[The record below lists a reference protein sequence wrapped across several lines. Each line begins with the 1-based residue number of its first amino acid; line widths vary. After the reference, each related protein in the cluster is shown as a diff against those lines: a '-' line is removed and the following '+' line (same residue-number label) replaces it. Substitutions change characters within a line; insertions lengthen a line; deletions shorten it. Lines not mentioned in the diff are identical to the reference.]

1 MTNRSVSKV
10 ACLFWIVA
18 ILGAAFAVWL
28 VFFRTEQSHDRP
40 RGTDFQEAAL
50 EAGLTWR
57 MRFLSNEQG
66 EHFKIN
72 LYDHGS
78 GVAVGDFDGDGHDDI
93 YLVNQLGRNA
103 LYRNRGDGTFVD
115 VTDQAGVALG
125 DRICTMATFADYDN
139 SGRQSL
145 FVTSTRGGN
154 VLFKNLGNGKFEDV
168 TRKAGLTH
176 VGHSQACVFFD
187 YDNDGWLDLLVT
199 NTAQWTTD
207 RLDSVSGYYV
217 GKPNLTGAASN
228 PIEHNILYHNNGDGT
243 FTDVTEKAGVR
254 GMGWG
259 SDVLVFDLD
268 DDGYL
273 DFMVIG
279 MFGGTTLYRNNGNG
293 TFTDVTKKVL
303 PVTSWGGMGGQVF
316 DFNND
321 GKLDLF
327 VVDMHSDMWM
337 GLLFDWPA
345 ETLNLIHEGEKKKFK
360 TPAGP
365 QVNLEWDSYSK
376 ERQQGC
382 IFGNAL
388 FKNRGDGK
396 FEEISDRA
404 NLETLW
410 PWGAAVGDF
419 DNDGYEDLFIPSGM
433 GYPFFYWPNYLMMN
447 NHDETFTDRAE
458 SAGIEP
464 PARGIYAEQKINN
477 RLATRSSRSAAV
489 ADFDGDGRLD
499 LIVNNFN
506 DYPYYFR
513 NHFPQKNYLAF
524 RLQGTKSNRDAIGAL
539 VKLYAGKDIMTRLVK
554 PASGYLS
561 QSSKTVHFGL
571 GDRSKIDR
579 LEIRW
584 PSGLRQTIENPSMN
598 QMHHIVE
605 PKQ

>member
-1 MTNRSVSKV
+1 MAFSKAAFV
-10 ACLFWIVA
+10 FWMVA
-18 ILGAAFAVWL
+18 IVGVAVAAWL
-28 VFFRTEQSHDRP
+28 VFSRTESAHDRA
-40 RGTDFQEAAL
+40 RGTDFVESATA
-50 EAGLTWR
+50 AGLTWR
-57 MRFLSNEQG
+57 MTFLNNEQG
-66 EHFKIN
+66 EHFTIN

-78 GVAVGDFDGDGHDDI
+78 GVAIGDFDGDGHDDI

-115 VTDQAGVALG
+115 VTEKGGVGLG

-154 VLFKNLGNGKFEDV
+154 VLFKNLGDGKFEDV
-168 TRKAGLTH
+168 TKKAGLTH

-187 YDNDGWLDLLVT
+187 YDNDGFLDLLVT
-199 NTAQWTTD
+199 NTAEWTTN
-207 RLDSVSGYYV
+207 RFDSVSSHYI
-217 GKPNLTGAASN
+217 GKNVPDLLRSAPNL
-228 PIEHNILYHNNGDGT
+228 IEYNILYHNNGDGT
-243 FTDVTEKAGVR
+243 FTEVTEKAGVK
-254 GMGWG
+254 GNGWG
-259 SDVLVFDLD
+259 SDVIVFDLD
-268 DDGYL
+268 EDGYL
-273 DFMVIG
+273 DFLVIG
-279 MFGGTTLYRNNGNG
+279 MFGGATLYRNNGDG
-293 TFTDVTKKVL
+293 TFTDVTKKFL
-303 PVTSWGGMGGQVF
+303 PCTSWGGMGGQVF

-337 GLLFDWPA
+337 TVRYDWAA
-345 ETLNLIHEGEKKKFK
+345 ETVNVIREGEKKKYK

-365 QVNLEWDSYSK
+365 QANVEWDAFNK
-376 ERQQGC
+376 ERQKDC

-388 FKNRGDGK
+388 FKNLGNGK

-419 DNDGYEDLFIPSGM
+419 DNDGYEDIFIPTGM

-447 NHDETFTDRAE
+447 NHDETFTNRAE
-458 SAGIEP
+458 AVGLEP
-464 PARGIYAEQKINN
+464 PARGIYAEHKIAG
-477 RLATRSSRSAAV
+477 RPASRSSRSAAV

-506 DYPYYFR
+506 DQPYYFR
-513 NHFPQKNYLAF
+513 NHFPQKNYLAL

-539 VKLYAGKDIMTRLVK
+539 VKLYAGKEIMTRLVK

-571 GDRSKIDR
+571 GDRSQIDR
-579 LEIRW
+579 VEIRW
-584 PSGLRQTIENPSMN
+584 PSGIRQTLENPSIN
-598 QMHHIVE
+598 QLHHIIE
-605 PKQ
+605 PKE

>member
-1 MTNRSVSKV
+1 MAFSKAAFV
-10 ACLFWIVA
+10 FWIVA
-18 ILGAAFAVWL
+18 IVSLGVAAWFVLFHSQPA
-28 VFFRTEQSHDRP
+28 HDRA
-40 RGTDFQEAAL
+40 RGTDFVESATQ
-50 EAGLTWR
+50 AGLTWR
-57 MRFLSNEQG
+57 MKFLNNEQG

-72 LYDHGS
+72 LYDHGC
-78 GVAVGDFDGDGHDDI
+78 GVAVADFDGDGHDDI

-103 LYRNRGDGTFVD
+103 LYRNRGDGTFAD
-115 VTDQAGVALG
+115 VTEKAGVGLG

-154 VLFKNLGNGKFEDV
+154 VLLKNLGDGKFEDV
-168 TRKAGLTH
+168 TKKAGLAH

-187 YDNDGWLDLLVT
+187 YDNDGFLDLLVT

-207 RLDSVSGYYV
+207 RFDSASRYYV
-217 GKPNLTGAASN
+217 GKPNLLGAAVN
-228 PIEHNILYHNNGDGT
+228 PIEYNILYHNNRDGT
-243 FTDVTEKAGVR
+243 FTDVTEKAGVK
-254 GMGWG
+254 GNGWG

-279 MFGGTTLYRNNGNG
+279 MFGGTTLYRNNGDG
-293 TFTDVTKKVL
+293 TFTDVTMKYFPL
-303 PVTSWGGMGGQVF
+303 TSWGGMGGQVF

-337 GLLFDWPA
+337 GLRFDWPE
-345 ETLNLIHEGEKKKFK
+345 ETMNLIREAEKKKFK
-360 TPAGP
+360 SPAGP
-365 QVNLEWDSYSK
+365 QLNVDWDLALK
-376 ERQQGC
+376 ERQKDS
-382 IFGNAL
+382 IFGNSL
-388 FKNRGDGK
+388 FKNLGRGT
-396 FEEISDRA
+396 FEEKSDRA

-419 DNDGYEDLFIPSGM
+419 DNDGYEDIFIPTGM

-458 SAGIEP
+458 ATGMEP
-464 PARGIYAEQKINN
+464 PARGIYAEEKISG
-477 RLATRSSRSAAV
+477 RPATRSSRSAAV

-506 DYPYYFR
+506 DQPYYFR
-513 NHFPQKNYLAF
+513 NHFPKKNYLAL

-539 VKLYAGKDIMTRLVK
+539 VTLYVGNEIMTRLVK

-571 GDRSKIDR
+571 GDRAKIDR
-579 LEIRW
+579 VEIRW
-584 PSGLRQTIENPSMN
+584 PSGIRQTIENPTLN
-598 QMHHIVE
+598 QLHRISE
-605 PKQ
+605 PKE